1 MPVTEQSGEEGE
13 RRAGSGSPPA
23 EGGVDLALLLG
34 ENGALPASAVDSS
47 RFARFSRSLSAKVIA
62 TLVTIM
68 VITFALLG
76 YSNVRLHR
84 KNLED
89 NTLAAAERVSD
100 LIKRSTRYHMLRNDR
115 DALYQM
121 IATIGQEPGI
131 VRIRIFNQ
139 EGRISYSTDS
149 REISNLVDKGAEQ
162 CYACHAYEQPLS
174 KLNRPDRFR
183 IYRANGSGR
192 VLGIITPI
200 ENQPECANAACH
212 AHPAEQQILGVL
224 DTNMSLAR
232 ADQNLAASTKSMIL
246 VTVLATLAI
255 CFFSVLFVVRVVD
268 RPVKALTIGT
278 EKLTRGELGTQ
289 IPVHSNDELGELASS
304 FNAMSLQLRAAHQQ
318 ITSWAR
324 TLEQRVEEKTQELK
338 KTHEHMLQVETM
350 TSLGKMAAVVAHEIN
365 NPLAGILTYAK
376 LIKRWLGK
384 GELTTE
390 RREEINNSLDLI
402 ESESKRCGDL
412 VKGLLS
418 FSRTA
423 PMNLAWTDVNS
434 LMDRCAKLVQ
444 HQLELNNIE
453 LQMELATDLP
463 SLHCDG
469 AQLEQVLLALTMN
482 AIDAMPR
489 GGNLWLRTRALP
501 ASSQVELQVRDDGMG
516 IPPDIMHRIFEPF
529 LTTKESGKGV
539 GLGLA
544 IAKGIVERHH
554 GQIQVDSQLGR
565 GTTFHIFLP
574 VDPDRSTAAPA
585 EPVLAAQTR

>member
-1 MPVTEQSGEEGE
+1 MP
-13 RRAGSGSPPA
+13 ASPAA
-23 EGGVDLALLLG
+23 ENGPSLAALLG
-34 ENGALPASAVDSS
+34 ENGGSEQPVTEKR
-47 RFARFSRSLSAKVIA
+47 RFARLSRSLGAKLIA
-62 TLVTIM
+62 TLVAIM

-100 LIKRSTRYHMLRNDR
+100 LIKRSTRFHMLRNDR

-149 REISNLVDKGAEQ
+149 HEISNLVDKRAEQ

-232 ADQNLAASTKSMIL
+232 ADQSLAASTKSMVL

-278 EKLTRGELGTQ
+278 QQLTKGELGAQ
-289 IPVHSNDELGELASS
+289 IPVHSDDEIGALASS
-304 FNAMSLQLRAAHQQ
+304 FNNMSLQLRAANEQ
-318 ITSWAR
+318 ITAWAH
-324 TLEQRVEEKTQELK
+324 TLEQRVDEKTQELK

-384 GELTTE
+384 GDLTADL
-390 RREEINNSLDLI
+390 RLEINNSLDLI

-423 PMNLAWTDVNS
+423 PMSLAWTDANA

-444 HQLELNNIE
+444 HQLELSNIE
-453 LQMELATDLP
+453 LQMELAPDLP

-489 GGNLWLRTRALP
+489 GGNLLLRTRPLP
-501 ASSQVELQVRDDGMG
+501 ASHQVELQVRDDGVG
-516 IPPDIMHRIFEPF
+516 IPPDIMQRIFEPF

-544 IAKGIVERHH
+544 IAKGIIERHH

-585 EPVLAAQTR
+585 QPAMTAETR